1 MRRKR
6 GIIRPAGRRTVIRI
20 SGIGSYVVPLVIFL
34 ILLAGVLK
42 RENVFDLFLSG
53 AKEGISTAVG
63 ILPALIALMTG
74 IAMFR
79 ASGAFDLIVTGLAPL
94 GRVLHFPSEVVPL
107 ALMRPISGSGS
118 LSILEYLLKTYG
130 PDSFIGRVASVLQ
143 GSTETTFYTIAVYYG
158 SVGISKTRHT
168 VPSALLAEFM
178 GFVMSILA
186 IRLFFG

>member
-1 MRRKR
+1 M
-6 GIIRPAGRRTVIRI
+6 IQI
-20 SGIGSYVVPLVIFL
+20 SRIGSYVVPFVILVIV
-34 ILLAGVLK
+34 LAGLLK
-42 RENVFDLFLSG
+42 KENVFDLFLNG

-79 ASGAFDLIVTGLAPL
+79 ASGAFDLIVAGLSPL
-94 GRVLHFPSEVVPL
+94 GKLLHFPSEVVPL

-130 PDSFIGRVASVLQ
+130 PDSFQGRVASVLQ

-158 SVGISKTRHT
+158 SVNVSKTRHT
-168 VPSALLAEFM
+168 VPSALTAEFV
-178 GFVMSILA
+178 GFIMSILSV
-186 IRLFFG
+186 RLFLG